1 MAVEVPMPRLSD
13 TMEQGTIARW
23 LKQEGDRF
31 AAGDVI
37 AEIDTDKATMDLQAY
52 DDGVLLKILVGEGE
66 SADLGTP
73 IAWIGEEGEAVPEG
87 AGGDGAPQTA
97 PAPPEAEQDDSTE
110 PEAGGG
116 EPEAGVGEPA
126 PSEAGGGE
134 AETAT
139 GERAP
144 SQEPEPPP
152 APEARAA
159 VGDELRASPIAR
171 RIAAEAGLDLRELA
185 GKGSGPDGRIVKVD
199 VERALQARGGAAR
212 AAEPSAEPT
221 PSPGRPPSA
230 EDETVEAT
238 PMLRAVARR
247 MSESKATVP
256 HFYLDAE
263 IDMGRAL
270 EMREELNQALADEG
284 EKVSVNDLVVR
295 AAALALIENPKFHR
309 SWHDGS
315 FVLHKSAHVGIAV
328 ALDDGL
334 IVPVLR
340 SVEQKSLREIARESR
355 DLVERAREGK
365 LKQSEIEGGTFTVS
379 NLGMFGIPSFS
390 AVVNLPEPGIL
401 AVGATVER
409 PVVQDDAV
417 VIRPIMTVTLSVD
430 HRATS
435 GAEGAR
441 LLESIRRH
449 LEQPLLLVA

>member
-23 LKQEGDRF
+23 LKQEGDRV
-31 AAGDVI
+31 AAGDVL

-73 IAWIGEEGEAVPEG
+73 IALIGEEGEAVPEG
-87 AGGDGAPQTA
+87 AAGGDGASEAA
-97 PAPPEAEQDDSTE
+97 PAPPEAKAEE
-110 PEAGGG
+110 PAEPDAAAG
-116 EPEAGVGEPA
+116 EPEAAAGEPEAAAGEPEAATGEPA
-126 PSEAGGGE
+126 PSE
-134 AETAT
+134 
-139 GERAP
+139 ER
-144 SQEPEPPP
+144 EPP
-152 APEARAA
+152 APEPRAA
-159 VGDELRASPIAR
+159 VGDDFRASPIAR

-199 VERALQARGGAAR
+199 VERALEGRGGAAR
-212 AAEPSAEPT
+212 AAEPAGTGPT
-221 PSPGRPPSA
+221 AAPGRQPST
-230 EDETVEAT
+230 EEETVEAT

-270 EMREELNQALADEG
+270 EMREELNRALADEG
-284 EKVSVNDLVVR
+284 EKVSINDLVVR
-295 AAALALIENPKFHR
+295 ASALALIENPKFHR
-309 SWHDGS
+309 SWHDGT

-355 DLVERAREGK
+355 DLVERARDGK

-401 AVGATVER
+401 AVGATVKR
-409 PVVQDDAV
+409 PVVEDDAV
-417 VIRPIMTVTLSVD
+417 VIRSIMTVTLSVD